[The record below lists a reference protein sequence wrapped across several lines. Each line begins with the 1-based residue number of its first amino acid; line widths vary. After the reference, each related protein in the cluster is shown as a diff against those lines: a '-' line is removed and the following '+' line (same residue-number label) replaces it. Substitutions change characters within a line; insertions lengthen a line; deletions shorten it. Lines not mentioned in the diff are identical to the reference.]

1 MDGFGPHMANM
12 ANMGMFPGM
21 FPPGAMPGM
30 MGMPPGMMEAD
41 FGPMS
46 QVLAACQ
53 LPAASTS
60 SLATLLRVP
69 VKADLPTSSYDWSC
83 RE

>member
-12 ANMGMFPGM
+12 SNMGMFPGM
-21 FPPGAMPGM
+21 FPPGAMPGI

-46 QVLAACQ
+46 QVLHW
-53 LPAASTS
+53 LPATPTTVQACRHSCTVGPSST
-60 SLATLLRVP
+60 
-69 VKADLPTSSYDWSC
+69 ADKQLYFC
-83 RE
+83 RMG